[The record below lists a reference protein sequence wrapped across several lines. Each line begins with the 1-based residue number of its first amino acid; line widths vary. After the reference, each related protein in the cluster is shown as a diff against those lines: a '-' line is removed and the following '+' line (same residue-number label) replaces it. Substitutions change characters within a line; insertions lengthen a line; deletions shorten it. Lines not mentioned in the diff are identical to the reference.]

1 MKLTFLEKPENVAIV
16 DHYNEQEEDMELP
29 LFGLSTIASATDN
42 FSISNKLGG
51 GFGPVYKFFFFGKE
65 KLCIQCNIHD
75 KLKFKNHG

>member
-1 MKLTFLEKPENVAIV
+1 MLMKLTFLEKPENVAIV

-51 GFGPVYKFFFFGKE
+51 GFGPVYKFFFFRKR
-65 KLCIQCNIHD
+65 KTLYTM
-75 KLKFKNHG
+75 